1 MSITADLS
9 ESVAVVTGA
18 SSGIGRHFC
27 TLLADSGA
35 VVVAAARRAERLAK
49 LQRADGRIV
58 PKTCDVTSSAD
69 NERVI
74 ERAVALGGPHILVNA
89 AGFGDAV
96 PALEHPVED
105 FRRTLDVDLTAT
117 FEMSVLAARAM
128 GERGGSIINIASV
141 LGLTGS
147 WPVTQAA
154 YCAAKGGVVN
164 LTRQLG
170 AEWAERGVRVNAI
183 APGWFPSEQTEE
195 MFARKDSMRWL
206 KRNTPMRRVGRLDEL
221 DGALLLLADDASSF
235 ITGQTI
241 AVDGGWTAH

>member
-1 MSITADLS
+1 M
-9 ESVAVVTGA
+9 
-18 SSGIGRHFC
+18 
-27 TLLADSGA
+27 
-35 VVVAAARRAERLAK
+35 
-49 LQRADGRIV
+49 
-58 PKTCDVTSSAD
+58 TSSTD

-183 APGWFPSEQTEE
+183 APGFVRTPLTQALQQNPELQTFLARSVPSG
-195 MFARKDSMRWL
+195 RWAE
-206 KRNTPMRRVGRLDEL
+206 PDEISPAVVYL
-221 DGALLLLADDASSF
+221 ASSAGAFVNGHVLTIDGGLLA
-235 ITGQTI
+235 GM
-241 AVDGGWTAH
+241 

>member
-1 MSITADLS
+1 MSLTADLNG
-9 ESVAVVTGA
+9 SVAVVTGA

-35 VVVAAARRAERLAK
+35 TVVAAARRAERLAE
-49 LQRADGRIV
+49 LRRTDGRIV
-58 PKTCDVTSSAD
+58 PETCDVTVSAD

-105 FRRTLDVDLTAT
+105 FRRTLDVNLTAT
-117 FEMSVLAARAM
+117 FETSVLAARAM
-128 GERGGSIINIASV
+128 EERGGSIINIASI

-147 WPVTQAA
+147 WPVGQAA

-195 MFARKDSMRWL
+195 MFAREDSMRWL